1 MNKFIGIG
9 RLTRDV
15 ELKYTQSGKAYAR
28 FTIAIDRPFSQ
39 NGEKQAD
46 FLDIV
51 TWGKQAE
58 NCANFIGKGRLVAIE
73 GRVQVRSWEDSEGK
87 RRKAWEIVA
96 DRVQFLDKAKGQSGS
111 QGNAEDFATEVNFD
125 SNDVPF

>member
-1 MNKFIGIG
+1 MNRFIGIG
-9 RLTRDV
+9 RLIRDV
-15 ELKYTQSGKAYAR
+15 DSRVTQSGKTYAR
-28 FTIAIDRPFSQ
+28 FTIAINRPFTQ

-46 FLDIV
+46 FLDVV

-58 NCANFIGKGRLVAIE
+58 NCANFIGKGRLVAVE
-73 GRVQVRSWEDSEGK
+73 GGVQVRSWEDKEGI

-111 QGNAEDFATEVNFD
+111 QGNVDFD
-125 SNDVPF
+125 SSDVPF